1 MVPRGMVGAVRS
13 PPARARRPTPEVPH
27 GIGRARRCWSR
38 RCSRPRG
45 VSNCPEPALRSLRIG
60 RLTLSW
66 ASRDELAE
74 DVADEAWRARQPREA
89 EAFVRWLQSPL
100 PGAPAGA
107 IAYIARRRAAGVLED
122 GCEVC
127 SIERART
134 GDSTAICWLC
144 EVLQA
149 QSPTALPGEES
160 RGGAPERKEP

>member
-13 PPARARRPTPEVPH
+13 PPARARRPTPH

-100 PGAPAGA
+100 PGAPAG
-107 IAYIARRRAAGVLED
+107 LED